1 MVLEFSVMKVFVAGA
16 SGAIGRRLIPMMVR
30 AGHVV
35 VGMTRS
41 PGKADSIRAAG
52 AEPVVADALDEDA
65 VMAAVRHAGPEV
77 VVHQLTAIPPRVNL
91 RAFERDFALTN
102 RLRIEGTRHLA
113 AAARATGAGRLV
125 AQSFAGWLYA
135 REGGPVKTEDD
146 LLDPHPP
153 RALRRALE
161 AIRELEVTVLAT
173 QGPEGVVLRYGVFY
187 GPGTSLGEGGSIVE
201 AVRQRRIPVVGRG
214 AGVWSFIHV
223 DDASAATLVALE
235 RGAPGIYNIV
245 DDDPAPVGEWLP
257 ALAAALGAKPPWRVP
272 ALLAW
277 LVVGGHGV
285 ELMTRV
291 RGASN
296 AKAKRELGWRPAYA
310 SWRDGFRK
318 GLAG

>member
-1 MVLEFSVMKVFVAGA
+1 
-16 SGAIGRRLIPMMVR
+16 
-30 AGHVV
+30 
-35 VGMTRS
+35 
-41 PGKADSIRAAG
+41 
-52 AEPVVADALDEDA
+52 
-65 VMAAVRHAGPEV
+65 
-77 VVHQLTAIPPRVNL
+77 
-91 RAFERDFALTN
+91 
-102 RLRIEGTRHLA
+102 
-113 AAARATGAGRLV
+113 
-125 AQSFAGWLYA
+125 
-135 REGGPVKTEDD
+135 
-146 LLDPHPP
+146 
-153 RALRRALE
+153 LE
-161 AIRELEVTVLAT
+161 AIRELEATVLAT

-187 GPGTSLGEGGSIVE
+187 GPGTSLGERGSIVE

-245 DDDPAPVGEWLP
+245 DDDPAPVVEWLP

-318 GLAG
+318 GLAA